1 VSRIVLRD
9 LVKTFGGVTAVAGVT
24 LEIHDGEFVVFVGPS
39 GCGKTTTLNMIS
51 GLETPTSGEVV
62 IGDRVV
68 NRVEPGERGLGMVF
82 QDLALFPHMTVFEN
96 IAFGLRV
103 KRTPEAEVRQRVGA
117 AAVAMRIAPLLA
129 KKPAQCSGGEAQ
141 RVALARTIVTDPSVF
156 LMDEPLSSLDAKL
169 RVEMRTELK
178 RLHGTLRATFVYVTH
193 DQAEAMTM
201 ADRIVVMDR
210 GLVQQVG
217 PPLTVYGD
225 PANRFVAGFFGV
237 PAMNF
242 IEGAAEAG
250 GDGVRFSAAGITL
263 DPGPR
268 ERPTTSA
275 VTLGVRPEHVRLVAD
290 GDGWPAVVSLI
301 EPMGDETLVF
311 LDYGGPASIVAKVD
325 AEEKLA
331 VGDRRRFAFRRDR
344 LVFFDTVT
352 GARVLRGIDMGAP
365 GAADPPTGGSGRPGE
380 AVAPLE
386 TPGSV

>member
-1 VSRIVLRD
+1 
-9 LVKTFGGVTAVAGVT
+9 
-24 LEIHDGEFVVFVGPS
+24 
-39 GCGKTTTLNMIS
+39 
-51 GLETPTSGEVV
+51 
-62 IGDRVV
+62 
-68 NRVEPGERGLGMVF
+68 MVF

-103 KRTPEAEVRQRVGA
+103 KRVAEGEIRRRVGEA
-117 AAVAMRIAPLLA
+117 AATMRIGSLLG

-141 RVALARTIVTDPSVF
+141 RVALARTIVTKPSVF

-178 RLHGTLRATFVYVTH
+178 RLHDALKATFVYVTH

-242 IEGAAEAG
+242 VDGAVAARGEALRFEATG
-250 GDGVRFSAAGITL
+250 GTL
-263 DPGPR
+263 DLGRR
-268 ERPTTSA
+268 ERAGAGP
-275 VTLGVRPEHVRLVAD
+275 VTLGVRPEHVRLAPD
-290 GDGWPAVVSLI
+290 GQGWPATVSLI

-311 LDYGGPASIVAKVD
+311 LDYGGPASIVAKVE
-325 AEEKLA
+325 AEEKVA
-331 VGDRRRFAFRRDR
+331 VGDRRRFAFRPDK
-344 LVFFDTVT
+344 LVFFDTAT
-352 GARVLRGIDMGAP
+352 GERVLR
-365 GAADPPTGGSGRPGE
+365 
-380 AVAPLE
+380 
-386 TPGSV
+386 